1 MKQKETLVI
10 VPGFFL
16 LEIVDCG
23 LPKRIADCGLCP
35 PKPCEGGLGLRIAK
49 ADCGLSIADCGL
61 VHRGS

>member
-16 LEIVDCG
+16 LGIVDCG
-23 LPKRIADCGLCP
+23 LPKRI
-35 PKPCEGGLGLRIAK
+35 

-61 VHRGS
+61 VHRGSSWKIDAKANSNLSIP